1 MDTLQFQIIKK
12 DTMIVLRENN
22 IQSITCPDKSKTSNI
37 NNKNWIDLTIG
48 ISWPVVTIIIVILL
62 LKPLKNILLNIAI
75 KIPDL
80 INFNNGQWGFIFT
93 DSIDTEKIKTKQAE
107 QSKEIQEEINAEQKE
122 FFINNTIKDKAELK
136 ILKTLWTYQLV
147 YDSKSFEKR
156 WTFTLGVKN
165 PEFDIFMK
173 SMRLLANIGLVVQ
186 ESKTQQFYL
195 SDYGIYYC
203 KFNENYLG
211 NDIFKFN

>member
-12 DTMIVLRENN
+12 DTMIVLIEKN
-22 IQSITCPDKSKTSNI
+22 IQSITYPDKSKTANI

-48 ISWPVVTIIIVILL
+48 ISWPVVTFIIIVLL
-62 LKPLKNILLNIAI
+62 LKPLRNILLNIST

-80 INFNNGQWGFIFT
+80 VNLSNGKWGFIFAN
-93 DSIDTEKIKTKQAE
+93 SVDTGKIKTKQA
-107 QSKEIQEEINAEQKE
+107 QKSKELQEETNTGQKE
-122 FFINNTIKDKAELK
+122 LTIFNVIKDKIELK
-136 ILKTLWTYQLV
+136 ILKTLWTYQLT
-147 YDSKSFEKR
+147 YDSKNFEKR

-165 PEFDIFMK
+165 PEFEIFMK
-173 SMRLLANIGLVVQ
+173 SMISLANIGLVVQ

-203 KFNENYLG
+203 KINEIYLG